1 MATVTPWRAETPTSA
16 PRTASVSNLMSL
28 HREPERAG
36 AWMGGE

>member
-16 PRTASVSNLMSL
+16 PGTASVSNLMSL